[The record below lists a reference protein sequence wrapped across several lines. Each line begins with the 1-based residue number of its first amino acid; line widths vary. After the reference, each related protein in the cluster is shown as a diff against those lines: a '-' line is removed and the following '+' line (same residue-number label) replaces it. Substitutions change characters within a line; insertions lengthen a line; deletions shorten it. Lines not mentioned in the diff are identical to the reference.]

1 VRLRSHRCQNERA
14 TEKPCRGWNLSSHCL
29 NFIAASRFG
38 FAVGQ
43 STYQSAVN
51 GILTKQIETAADRA
65 IILAGGRATDKIL
78 SLIEWGKFEAD

>member
-1 VRLRSHRCQNERA
+1 M
-14 TEKPCRGWNLSSHCL
+14 SSHCL

-43 STYQSAVN
+43 SAYQSAVN

-65 IILAGGRATDKIL
+65 IILAGSRAADKIL
-78 SLIEWGKFEAD
+78 SLIEWDKFEAD